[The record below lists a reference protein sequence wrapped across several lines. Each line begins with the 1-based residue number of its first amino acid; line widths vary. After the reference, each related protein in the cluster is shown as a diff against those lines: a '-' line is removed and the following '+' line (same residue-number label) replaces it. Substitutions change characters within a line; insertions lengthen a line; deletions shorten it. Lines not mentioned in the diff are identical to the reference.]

1 MLNERQ
7 ERFCLALVRDGLT
20 AEQAYAQAGYRPSRS
35 SAAQLQA
42 KPHIQARIAELRKPA
57 ATAAGVTLA
66 GHLESLARIRDDAL
80 ANESYGPAVSAEI
93 AIGKHSGV
101 IAPDKREVSGPDG
114 GPMQVQPVD
123 PAEVAR
129 ALVKEKRAKEGEAQ

>member
-1 MLNERQ
+1 MTPKQ
-7 ERFCLALVRDGLT
+7 ERFCLEYIKDSNAT
-20 AEQAYAQAGYRPSRS
+20 QAAIRAGYSARS
-35 SAAQLQA
+35 AKQQA
-42 KPHIQARIAELRKPA
+42 TRMLSKEAIQAQIAELRKPV

-66 GHLESLARIRDDAL
+66 GHLQKLAEIRDAAMAD
-80 ANESYGPAVSAEI
+80 ESYGAAVSAEI

-114 GPMQVQPVD
+114 GPMQVERVD

-129 ALVKEKRAKEGEAQ
+129 AMIEQKRGENGD